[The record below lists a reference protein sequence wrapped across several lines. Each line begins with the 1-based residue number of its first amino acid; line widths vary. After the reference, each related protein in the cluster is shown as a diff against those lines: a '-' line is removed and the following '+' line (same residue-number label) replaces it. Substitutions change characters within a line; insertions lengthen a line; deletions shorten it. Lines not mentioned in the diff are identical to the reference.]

1 MTGDWGGKRKK
12 LQEAGVTLRAHFV
25 TETAANPTGGQRQ
38 TIRYTQQVDFGAD
51 LDLDRLAGLSDPKIQ
66 ITLTDRVGRSL
77 SADAIGNQFA
87 VQELYGAGQNFRLSE
102 FQYQQ
107 DLFTRK
113 LSIGFG
119 WAPVGDN
126 FATISVLCDFQN
138 AVLCGH
144 TNAMTVNSGAHNFP
158 TGEWG
163 AHVKIIPV
171 PQFYVATGL
180 YQVNP
185 DEDNGDNGFNLSFHS
200 TGAFVPVELGW
211 LPGQGPG
218 GLPGT
223 YKIGA
228 YYNSSPTPDVL
239 TDVNGLSAG
248 LTGAPFAIR
257 NGRWGTYAMADQM
270 VFRQEPD
277 SDRGLRLGGLVGM
290 GDHETAK
297 FGYFLAG
304 GGVYQ
309 GTFARREKDWIS
321 FAVAYVRT
329 NPRLTTFQ
337 EDRNMVVPGSVG
349 IQTSESIVE
358 IDYSAQLA
366 PWLEVRPNLQY
377 VIDPGATGKIPN
389 SFVMGLYTSITF

>member
-1 MTGDWGGKRKK
+1 LRLFLLSLALLCAFPSKAQQQDSQSGTNQQAANNTSPYWLRQTNLTGDWGGKRTK
-12 LQEAGVTLRAHFV
+12 LQEAGVTLRAHFI

-38 TIRYTQQVDFGAD
+38 TIRYTQQVDFRAD
-51 LDLDRLAGLSDPKIQ
+51 LDLDRLVGLSDAKIQ
-66 ITLTDRVGRSL
+66 ITLTDRAGRSL

-102 FQYQQ
+102 FEYEQ
-107 DLFTRK
+107 DFFTQK
-113 LSIGFG
+113 VNIGFG

-171 PQFYVATGL
+171 PQFYVATGV

-200 TGAFVPVELGW
+200 TGVFVPVELGW
-211 LPGQGPG
+211 LPGQSPG

-239 TDVNGLSAG
+239 TDVK
-248 LTGAPFAIR
+248 GAFRRPNRRAICDSQWPMGYLR
-257 NGRWGTYAMADQM
+257 NGG
-270 VFRQEPD
+270 
-277 SDRGLRLGGLVGM
+277 SDGLP
-290 GDHETAK
+290 T
-297 FGYFLAG
+297 
-304 GGVYQ
+304 
-309 GTFARREKDWIS
+309 
-321 FAVAYVRT
+321 RT
-329 NPRLTTFQ
+329 
-337 EDRNMVVPGSVG
+337 
-349 IQTSESIVE
+349 
-358 IDYSAQLA
+358 
-366 PWLEVRPNLQY
+366 
-377 VIDPGATGKIPN
+377 
-389 SFVMGLYTSITF
+389 